1 MEQNFEREVLDRLKT
16 IEVKLD
22 GYGEVKGK
30 VYENERRLLLLENEL
45 DDTKQELKN
54 QQEESRWLKR
64 TVIAAIIT
72 GVIGIAIALLRAGI
86 GI

>member
-45 DDTKQELKN
+45 DDTKQELKE

>member
-22 GYGEVKGK
+22 GYSEVKGK
-30 VYENERRLLLLENEL
+30 VYENERRLLLMENEL
-45 DDTKQELKN
+45 NDTKQELKN

-72 GVIGIAIALLRAGI
+72 GVVGIAIALLRAGI

>member
-54 QQEESRWLKR
+54 QQEESCWLKR

-72 GVIGIAIALLRAGI
+72 GVIGIAIALLQAGI